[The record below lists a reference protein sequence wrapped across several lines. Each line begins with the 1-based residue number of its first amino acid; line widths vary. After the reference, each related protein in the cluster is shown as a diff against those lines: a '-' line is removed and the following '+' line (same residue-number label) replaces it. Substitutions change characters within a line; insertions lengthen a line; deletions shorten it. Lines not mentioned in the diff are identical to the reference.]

1 MSIHTWVLSAKP
13 RGIRLPIA
21 VRSASGLQLIGLV
34 GLVLGPLLAAAGWIG
49 WKQYEAHR
57 AALGHTLVTA
67 ARSLS
72 GAVDRELGAA
82 LAVVETLSQSPLI
95 DAKRFD
101 AFHGVARASVAQRNG
116 WWVVLFSPDG
126 DQVFNTIR
134 PYGAA
139 LPNVFEQA
147 KGLASPGPNDVPLG
161 GAHEVRRCFETAQ
174 PVYGDLFRGQVSG
187 DYLVAVTAPVMRGG
201 QVAYC
206 LTAALPASA
215 FQPLV
220 GHARFIESGAVIFDR
235 RGFIVA
241 RADEP
246 ENFLGRRV
254 GAGTLEVAS
263 SEVGYGDGTNLQG
276 RRILR
281 AVVGSPLS
289 GWGAGVALDR
299 DAAFGAIWRS
309 MRDATAAVVVIL
321 ALGMFAALRIG
332 RLQAERREA
341 QAMSRAKDDFI
352 AALSHELRN
361 PVGAIALSAELM
373 RHQLEPAHRARDSL
387 ERIARQGAQLRR
399 LLDDLLEATRA
410 IHGKLTVDPSPVA
423 VRRMAE
429 DVAAEHRQR
438 AGRPVEIVVDGDE
451 AWALADPARLQ
462 QMLENLVDNAV
473 KYGGR
478 NIRVR
483 VDHRGPQVQVVIV
496 DDGDGIARDLLPRL
510 FEPFVQGKQT
520 LDRSRGGLGL
530 GLAMVKRLAE
540 LHGGSVTAASGGPGR
555 GSTFTLRLPACEAPA
570 ASREH
575 APGSTTRSRR
585 FVVVDDNHDAR
596 QSLRMLLAADGHSV
610 DVAADGPSALDLLC
624 ADPADIALI
633 DIGLPGMDG
642 YEVARRLRAS
652 PAASAMTLVAIT
664 GYGQDGDRQRA
675 LAAGFDAHLVKPFGY
690 AELMEV
696 LQRLERPR

>member
-1 MSIHTWVLSAKP
+1 MLV
-13 RGIRLPIA
+13 A
-21 VRSASGLQLIGLV
+21 VRSTSRLQIIGLV
-34 GLVLGPLLAAAGWIG
+34 GLVLAPLVAAAGWIG

-57 AALGHTLVTA
+57 SALGHTLVTA

-82 LAVVETLSQSPLI
+82 LAVAETLSHSPLI
-95 DAKRFD
+95 DEKRFD

-126 DQVFNTIR
+126 DQVVNTIR

-147 KGLASPGPNDVPLG
+147 KRLASPGPDDVPRG
-161 GAHEVRRCFETAQ
+161 GAHEVRRCFETGQA
-174 PVYGDLFRGQVSG
+174 VYGDLFQGQVSG
-187 DYLVAVTAPVMRGG
+187 DYLVAVTVPIMRGG
-201 QVAYC
+201 RVAYC

-215 FQPLV
+215 LQPLV
-220 GHARFIESGAVIFDR
+220 SHARLIESGAVVFDG

-241 RADEP
+241 RADAP
-246 ENFLGRRV
+246 DNFIGRKV
-254 GAGTLEVAS
+254 GAGTLAVAS

-276 RRILR
+276 GHILR
-281 AVVGSPLS
+281 AVVRSPLT

-321 ALGMFAALRIG
+321 ALGMLAALRIG

-341 QAMSRAKDDFI
+341 QATSRAKDDFI

-361 PVGAIALSAELM
+361 PVGAIALSAEVM
-373 RHQLEPAHRARDSL
+373 RHQLEPAHDARESL
-387 ERIARQGAQLRR
+387 ERIVRQAGQLRR
-399 LLDDLLEATRA
+399 LLDDLLDATRA

-438 AGRPVEIVVDGDE
+438 AGRPVEIVVEGDE

-462 QMLENLVDNAV
+462 QMLENLVENAV

-483 VDHRGPQVQVVIV
+483 VARRGRQVHVFVV
-496 DDGDGIARDLLPRL
+496 DDGDGIAPELLPSL

-520 LDRSRGGLGL
+520 LERSRGGLGL

-540 LHGGSVTAASGGPGR
+540 LHGGSVTAASHGPGR
-555 GSTFTLRLPACEAPA
+555 GSTFTLSLPASEAPA
-570 ASREH
+570 AAREQ
-575 APGSTTRSRR
+575 AAGPTTRSRR
-585 FVVVDDNHDAR
+585 LVIVDDNHDAR
-596 QSLRMLLAADGHSV
+596 ESLRALLAADGHAV
-610 DVAADGPSALDLLC
+610 EVAADGLAALDMLR
-624 ADPADIALI
+624 AHPADVALI
-633 DIGLPGMDG
+633 DIGLPGIDG

-652 PAASAMTLVAIT
+652 PATSGMTLVAIT
-664 GYGQDGDRQRA
+664 GYGQDADRQRA
-675 LAAGFDAHLVKPFGY
+675 LAAGFDAHLVKPLGY
-690 AELMEV
+690 AELVEA
-696 LQRLERPR
+696 LQGLERRNAA

>member
-1 MSIHTWVLSAKP
+1 MLT
-13 RGIRLPIA
+13 A
-21 VRSASGLQLIGLV
+21 VRSSSPLQLLVLV
-34 GLVLGPLLAAAGWIG
+34 GLVLGPLVAAAGWIG

-72 GAVDRELGAA
+72 GAVDRDLGAA
-82 LAVVETLSQSPLI
+82 LAVAETLSQSPLI
-95 DAKRFD
+95 DEKRFD
-101 AFHGVARASVAQRNG
+101 AFYGVARASVAQRKG
-116 WWVVLFSPDG
+116 WWVVLFGPDG
-126 DQVFNTIR
+126 EQIFNTIR

-147 KGLASPGPNDVPLG
+147 KGFASPRPNDVPHG

-201 QVAYC
+201 RVAYC

-215 FQPLV
+215 FQALV
-220 GHARFIESGAVIFDR
+220 GHTRFIESGAVIFDR

-246 ENFLGRRV
+246 KNFLGRQV
-254 GAGTLEVAS
+254 GEGTLAVAS

-276 RRILR
+276 GHILR
-281 AVVGSPLS
+281 AVVRSPLT

-309 MRDATAAVVVIL
+309 MRDATVAVVVIL
-321 ALGMFAALRIG
+321 ALGMLAALRIG

-341 QAMSRAKDDFI
+341 QATSRAKDDFI

-361 PVGAIALSAELM
+361 PVGAIALSAEVM
-373 RHQLEPAHRARDSL
+373 RRELEPAHRARESL
-387 ERIARQGAQLRR
+387 ERIARQAGQLRR

-410 IHGKLTVDPSPVA
+410 IHGKLAVDPSPVA

-438 AGRPVEIVVDGDE
+438 AGRPVDIVVEGDD
-451 AWALADPARLQ
+451 AWAIADPARVQ
-462 QMLENLVDNAV
+462 QMLENLVENAV

-478 NIRVR
+478 NIRLR
-483 VDHRGPQVQVVIV
+483 VGRRGPQVQVVV
-496 DDGDGIARDLLPRL
+496 SDDGDGMAPELLPNL

-540 LHGGSVTAASGGPGR
+540 LHGGSVTAASAGPGR
-555 GSTFTLRLPACEAPA
+555 GSTFTLCLPACETPA
-570 ASREH
+570 AAREQ
-575 APGSTTRSRR
+575 AARPIPRSRR

-596 QSLRMLLAADGHSV
+596 ESLRMLLAADDHTV
-610 DVAADGPSALDLLC
+610 DVAADGPSALDMLC

-633 DIGLPGMDG
+633 DIGLPGIDG

-652 PAASAMTLVAIT
+652 PAASRMTLIAIT
-664 GYGQDGDRQRA
+664 GYGQDSDRQRA
-675 LAAGFDAHLVKPFGY
+675 LAAGFDAHLVKPFSY
-690 AELMEV
+690 AELVEA
-696 LQRLERPR
+696 LQGLKRRNAA